1 MPPGA
6 RPVPLPDGLLYHL
19 PQFLAP
25 DEASVLLGQL
35 TSSPDWQ
42 QHRLKLFGRECLTP
56 RLCAWYGD
64 PGARYGYSGQALEP
78 LPWTA
83 PLAALRQRLQAM
95 LGCPLNGVLT
105 NLYRDGADGMGWHS
119 DDEASL
125 GPRPIIVSLSLGA
138 TRRFVLRHRRR
149 RDLQTVGLALEHG
162 SLLVMAGDLQRHW
175 QHAVP
180 KTRAAVGARVNLTF
194 RHVGRSRAAGVP
206 VGSGSS
212 TPETA
217 RPGRSALS
225 NGR

>member
-1 MPPGA
+1 
-6 RPVPLPDGLLYHL
+6 VPLPDGLLYHL

-25 DEASVLLGQL
+25 DQAGVLLGQL
-35 TSSPDWQ
+35 TCSPDWQ

-83 PLAALRQRLQAM
+83 PLAALRQRLEAM
-95 LGCPLNGVLT
+95 LGCPLNGVLA
-105 NLYRDGADGMGWHS
+105 NLYRDGADSMGWHS

-125 GPRPIIVSLSLGA
+125 GPQPVIVSLSLGA

-149 RDLQTVGLALEHG
+149 RDLQTVALALEHG
-162 SLLVMAGDLQRHW
+162 SLLIMAGDMQRHW

-180 KTRAAVGARVNLTF
+180 KTRAAVGVRVNLTF
-194 RHVGRSRAAGVP
+194 RHVGGLRAAGVP
-206 VGSGSS
+206 VGGGSS
-212 TPETA
+212 TPEAA